1 MARDIKQPRLL
12 LSVLDRLLA
21 DTDLTS
27 IREPDR
33 YTVDHLR
40 QAVGRDLELLLNTR
54 QRCLA
59 LPPGLEELPQS
70 LMNFGVPD
78 FAGANIATD
87 EQKAALRSEVEATI
101 RRFEP
106 RLKNVRVDL
115 MEATQSL
122 DRSLRLRIDAV
133 VEAESIAEHVVY
145 DSVLEPVTRTFSITS
160 VLDV

>member
-1 MARDIKQPRLL
+1 MARETKQPRLL
-12 LSVLDRLLA
+12 LSVLDRLLI
-21 DTDLTS
+21 DTEMTS

-40 QAVGRDLELLLNTR
+40 EAVGRDLELLLNTR

-59 LPPGLEELPQS
+59 LPEGLEELPRS
-70 LMNFGVPD
+70 LMNYGVPD
-78 FAGANIATD
+78 FAGANITTD
-87 EQKAALRSEVEATI
+87 EQKAGLRKEVELTI
-101 RRFEP
+101 ARFEP
-106 RLKNVRVDL
+106 RLKNVRVDVL
-115 MEATQSL
+115 EQGTSL

-133 VEAESIAEHVVY
+133 VEADPISEHVVY

>member
-1 MARDIKQPRLL
+1 MARDTKQPRLL
-12 LSVLDRLLA
+12 LSVLDRLLI
-21 DTDLTS
+21 DTNLTS
-27 IREPDR
+27 IREPDK

-59 LPPGLEELPQS
+59 LPEGKDELPNS
-70 LMNFGVPD
+70 LMNYGLPD
-78 FAGANIATD
+78 FAGANITTD
-87 EQKAALRSEVEATI
+87 EQKIALRKEVEATI

-106 RLKNVRVDL
+106 RLKNIRVELVD
-115 MEATQSL
+115 TSQSL
-122 DRSLRLRIDAV
+122 DRSLRLRIDAT
-133 VEAESIAEHVVY
+133 VEAEPIAEHVVY

>member
-1 MARDIKQPRLL
+1 VARDTKQPRLL
-12 LSVLDRLLA
+12 LSVLDRLLI
-21 DTDLTS
+21 DTNLTS

-59 LPPGLEELPQS
+59 LPEGMDELPHS
-70 LMNFGVPD
+70 LMNYGLPD
-78 FAGANIATD
+78 FAGANITTD
-87 EQKAALRSEVEATI
+87 EQKMALRKEVEATI
-101 RRFEP
+101 RHFEP
-106 RLKNVRVDL
+106 RLKNVRVEL
-115 MEATQSL
+115 MDTSQSL
-122 DRSLRLRIDAV
+122 DRSLRLRIDAT
-133 VEAESIAEHVVY
+133 VEAEPIAEHVVY